1 MKIYELAKEL
11 NQESRH
17 VVEVVQRLGINI
29 KNPTSL
35 IGSEEARIVREYYKK
50 QGTPTTKRVVTRTES
65 KGVVTTEKRVGRTV
79 IRRRSRAAPARPEPE
94 VAAPEVEEASEMA
107 PEAVEA
113 KAPAPEKK
121 TTKKTPKKAAKTAE
135 PIEEVTPEAP
145 VQEAAEPEA
154 PVEAPKK
161 KWAFPSIIKKVSTE
175 KHLGDTIG
183 PKQPKR
189 EIKPKTGE
197 GTEDGLG
204 PKRVKEINVVAAPVE
219 AKDTGKRRALQRQAG
234 VFRSADFLKRE
245 LVRNSRKKKAV
256 MNRPAM
262 KTLITTPSARKR
274 VVEMAETITPEEFAK
289 AMGLKAKQVFSKL
302 KDFGVE
308 VEPGQGIDHE
318 TASVVA
324 TDFGFT
330 IKQNVAR
337 EEDFIPTAAAATEN
351 APSRA
356 PVVTIMGHVDHGKTS
371 LLDKIRKTK
380 VAEGEAGGITQH
392 IGAYTVK
399 LPKGDITFIDTP
411 GHEAFTA
418 MRARGAKA
426 TDIVILVVSATEGV
440 MPQTVESINH
450 AKAAGVPL
458 IVAVNKVDLPD
469 ANPDKTRQT
478 MANYDLAPEEWGGDT
493 IYVNVSAKTGAGID
507 KLLESVLL
515 HAELL
520 ELKAERK
527 GPARG
532 VVLESRMEKGRGA
545 VATLLVQ
552 AGELSPGDLLVS
564 GTTVGKVRALND
576 FQGKRAKSAFPSE
589 AVEIIGLPEVIQA
602 GESFYVMADEKS
614 ARQLIAT
621 RAAAA
626 AQAAESKPKLTLEE
640 MLAASGD
647 TKKEL
652 LVVLKSDVQGSIE
665 AVKEALS
672 KFPQEKVTIK
682 YLHAAVGGIT
692 ESDVMLASASQ
703 GVIFGF
709 NVVPDAKA
717 KKLAEQEKVE
727 IRSYRIIYELVDEVK
742 KFMEGLVDKSVV
754 EKAIGRAEVRDVFTI
769 PKIGAVAGSSIADG
783 KITRGCFVRLLRDSR
798 VVYEGRVAS
807 LRRFK
812 EDVKEVTQGHECGI
826 GLENFNDIK
835 VGDQLEAFEKQEI
848 AGTL

>member
-1 MKIYELAKEL
+1 M
-11 NQESRH
+11 
-17 VVEVVQRLGINI
+17 
-29 KNPTSL
+29 
-35 IGSEEARIVREYYKK
+35 
-50 QGTPTTKRVVTRTES
+50 
-65 KGVVTTEKRVGRTV
+65 
-79 IRRRSRAAPARPEPE
+79 
-94 VAAPEVEEASEMA
+94 
-107 PEAVEA
+107 
-113 KAPAPEKK
+113 
-121 TTKKTPKKAAKTAE
+121 
-135 PIEEVTPEAP
+135 TPE
-145 VQEAAEPEA
+145 
-154 PVEAPKK
+154 
-161 KWAFPSIIKKVSTE
+161 
-175 KHLGDTIG
+175 D
-183 PKQPKR
+183 
-189 EIKPKTGE
+189 
-197 GTEDGLG
+197 
-204 PKRVKEINVVAAPVE
+204 
-219 AKDTGKRRALQRQAG
+219 
-234 VFRSADFLKRE
+234 
-245 LVRNSRKKKAV
+245 
-256 MNRPAM
+256 
-262 KTLITTPSARKR
+262 
-274 VVEMAETITPEEFAK
+274 FAK
-289 AMGLKAKQVFSKL
+289 SMGLKAKQVLGKL

-308 VEPGQGIDHE
+308 VESGQGIDHE
-318 TASVVA
+318 TASVIA

-330 IKQNVAR
+330 IKQNVVR
-337 EEDFIPTAAAATEN
+337 EEDFIPVAASSTEN
-351 APSRA
+351 APGRA

-399 LPKGDITFIDTP
+399 LSKGDITFIDTP

-458 IVAVNKVDLPD
+458 IVAVNKVDLPE

-552 AGELSPGDLLVS
+552 SGELSPGDLIVS

-576 FQGKRAKSAFPSE
+576 FQGKRAKSALPSD
-589 AVEIIGLPEVIQA
+589 AVEIIGLPEVIAA
-602 GESFYVMADEKS
+602 GEAFYVMADEKS
-614 ARQLIAT
+614 ARQLIST

-640 MLAASGD
+640 MLAATGD

-665 AVKEALS
+665 AVKESLS

-754 EKAIGRAEVRDVFTI
+754 EKSIGRAEVRDVFTI
-769 PKIGAVAGSSIADG
+769 PKIGAVAGSSIVDG
-783 KITRGCFVRLLRDSR
+783 KITRGCYARLLRDSR